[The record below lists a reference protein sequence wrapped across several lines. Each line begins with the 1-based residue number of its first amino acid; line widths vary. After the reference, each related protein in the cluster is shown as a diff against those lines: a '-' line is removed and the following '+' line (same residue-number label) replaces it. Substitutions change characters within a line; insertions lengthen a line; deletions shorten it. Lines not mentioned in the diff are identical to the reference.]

1 MKIRVSHIL
10 VEKQYEAEDILRAL
24 KEGKNFEDLAKKYSK
39 CSSSA
44 QGGDLGVFSEGRLD
58 IDFEEAAFMLK
69 PSQITMKPVRTKF
82 GYHIIKRT
90 E

>member
-10 VEKQYEAEDILRAL
+10 VERQYEAEDILRAL
-24 KEGKNFEDLAKKYSK
+24 KEGKSFEELARKYSK
-39 CSSSA
+39 CSSA
-44 QGGDLGVFSEGRLD
+44 TQGGDLGVFSEGRLD
-58 IDFEEAAFMLK
+58 LDFEEAAFLLK
-69 PSQITMKPVRTKF
+69 VSQVTSKPVRTKF